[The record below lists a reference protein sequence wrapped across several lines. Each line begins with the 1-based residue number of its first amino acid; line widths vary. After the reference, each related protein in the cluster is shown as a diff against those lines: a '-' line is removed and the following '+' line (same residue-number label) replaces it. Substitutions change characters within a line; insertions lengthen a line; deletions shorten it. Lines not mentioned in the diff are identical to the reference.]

1 MNISSNT
8 IRNIFLNFFL
18 KKNHCIF
25 PGSPLVSNNDPSLL
39 FTNAGMNQFKDVF
52 LGKKKSQHSRIVT
65 VQQCLRTGG
74 KHNDLNNV
82 GFNSRHH
89 TFFEMLGNFS
99 FNGYFKEEAISYA
112 WELLTSPNYFN
123 LPKEKLWIT
132 TYAQDQQTYNIWKK
146 KFNIPL
152 DKLIKISDKK
162 NEKYK
167 SDNFWQMSSTGPC
180 GPSTEI
186 FFDKGSHLK
195 GYPPGSN
202 YNTGDRFI
210 EIWNLVFI
218 QFNRIN
224 KDHLIPLPNVLID
237 TGMGLER
244 IVSIIQKVDS
254 AYETDLFLF
263 LIKKIIDMSKTS
275 NFNNSSIRIIADH
288 VRSSVF
294 IISNGIVPSNERQGY
309 VLRRIL
315 RRAIRHGNKIGIKD
329 LFFYKLASFFIEK
342 IKKNNILLSEK
353 KDFIIQIIKKE
364 EEQFFY
370 VLEKGLFLLK
380 EKFKH
385 IKNNTLDGKS
395 LFSMYDTYGFPI
407 DLVTDI
413 CKENNFQIDLIQFNN
428 LMDRQKNR
436 ARKNNNFF
444 QTNNLKLKSKTSS
457 LFQGYTDTKIKSEIK
472 EIFINQK
479 LKKKLRLGE
488 QGIIILDK
496 TTFYPES
503 GGQIG
508 DLGKIFL
515 KNSVFL
521 VKDTKKYG
529 KAIGH
534 IGQVIKGSFAINDM
548 VDVQVDKKKRHSI
561 QCNHTSTHLLHASL
575 RLVIGKHVE
584 QKGSLV
590 EEKYLRFDFV
600 NIEILDSEKISILER
615 LINEKIRENICI
627 KTKIVKFNNINK
639 ENVILLPNLKY
650 STNVRVL
657 SIGDFSKELC
667 GGTHVNYTGEIGTFK
682 ITNVSNVGAGISR
695 IEAVT
700 GNQAILDMQIKN
712 NILKKIAGFLK
723 TNVNNI
729 EKKIIQLIKN
739 NFELEKIHEEN
750 INKKIKKIS
759 RQLIKNVFIINN
771 NKIIIEYIHIN
782 DHKVIKKII
791 SIIYQVLNKGI
802 IIIFY
807 SVDGKMYFHVKVTKN
822 ILYIINAVD
831 LTNKIAIDING
842 KGGGKKESASGFGD
856 NVEDCS
862 IFLKKI
868 KDYVIKNIYKYCSF
882 KNN

>member
-1 MNISSNT
+1 M
-8 IRNIFLNFFL
+8 FLNFFL
-18 KKNHCIF
+18 KKNHHIF
-25 PGSPLVSNNDPSLL
+25 PGSPLISNNDSSLL
-39 FTNAGMNQFKDVF
+39 FTNAGMNQFKDIF
-52 LGKKKSQHSRIVT
+52 LGKKKSQYSKITT

-123 LPKEKLWIT
+123 LPKDKLWIT
-132 TYAQDQQTYNIWKK
+132 TYAGDQQTYNIWKK
-146 KFNIPL
+146 KINIPSN
-152 DKLIKISDKK
+152 KLIQISDKK
-162 NEKYK
+162 NKKYE

-186 FFDKGSHLK
+186 FFDKGSHLQ
-195 GYPPGSN
+195 GFPPGGDYS
-202 YNTGDRFI
+202 TGDRFI

-224 KDHLIPLPNVLID
+224 KNNLIPLPKVLID

-244 IVSIIQKVDS
+244 IVSVIQKVDS

-263 LIKKIIDMSKTS
+263 LIRKILDISKINS
-275 NFNNSSIRIIADH
+275 FNNSSIRIIADH

-342 IKKNNILLSEK
+342 TKENNVLLSEK
-353 KDFIIQIIKKE
+353 KDFIIKVIKKE
-364 EEQFFY
+364 EQQFSY
-370 VLEKGLFLLK
+370 VLEKGLLLLK
-380 EKFKH
+380 QKFNR
-385 IKNNTLDGKS
+385 IKNNTLDGES

-407 DLVTDI
+407 DLVEDI
-413 CKENNFQIDLIQFNN
+413 CKENNFKIDLIKFNN
-428 LMDRQKNR
+428 LMDQQKNR

-444 QTNNLKLKSKTSS
+444 QLNNLKLQSKISS
-457 LFQGYTDTKIKSEIK
+457 LFQGYVNTKIKSEIK
-472 EIFINQK
+472 EIFVNKK
-479 LKKKLRLGE
+479 LKKKITLGE
-488 QGIIILDK
+488 KGIIILDK

-508 DLGKIFL
+508 DSGKIFFK
-515 KNSVFL
+515 KNIFL

-529 KAIGH
+529 RAIGH
-534 IGQVIKGSFAINDM
+534 IGEVIEGSFAVNDM
-548 VDVQVDKKKRHSI
+548 VNAEVDKKKRYSI

-590 EEKYLRFDFV
+590 QEKYLRFDFV
-600 NIEILDSEKISILER
+600 NIEILDLKKISILER

-627 KTKIVKFNNINK
+627 KTKIVKFTNINK
-639 ENVILLPNLKY
+639 DNVILLPNLKY
-650 STNVRVL
+650 KTNVRVL
-657 SIGDFSKELC
+657 SIGNFSKELC
-667 GGTHVNYTGEIGTFK
+667 GGTHVNYTGEIGFFK
-682 ITNVSNVGAGISR
+682 ITNVSNVGSGISR

-700 GNQAILDMQIKN
+700 GNQAILDIQAKN
-712 NILKKIAGFLK
+712 DILNQVAGFLK
-723 TNVNNI
+723 TNIHNI

-739 NFELEKIHEEN
+739 NIKLEKIHEEN

-759 RQLIKNVFIINN
+759 KQLIKNAFVINN
-771 NKIIIEYIHIN
+771 NKVIVECIHIS
-782 DHKVIKKII
+782 DHKMIKKII
-791 SIIYQVLNKGI
+791 SMVYQLFNRGI
-802 IIIFY
+802 IVIFY
-807 SVDGKMYFHVKVTKN
+807 SVDKKLYFHAKITKN
-822 ILYIINAVD
+822 VICIVSAVD
-831 LTNKIAIDING
+831 IINKIAIDING
-842 KGGGKKESASGFGD
+842 KGGGKKESASGSGS
-856 NVEDCS
+856 NVKSSS

-868 KDYVIKNIYKYCSF
+868 KDYIIANIHKFYSLK
-882 KNN
+882 K